1 MAPSGSNLSAKYLP
15 RSIVLP
21 EMPKLP
27 RLSSTQIIAAAFTAL
42 ILLGT
47 FFLMLPVSS
56 KSGTATNF
64 FDALFTSTSAITVT
78 GLTTVDTATHWS
90 TTGHFILAILI
101 QLGGFGIIGF
111 ATLVG
116 YLIEGRISLKSRISA
131 TSESSATKQPDV
143 KTLLKNIAK
152 LMLFFQLLLFVFL
165 TVRFF
170 AEYGY
175 SIDKALAHGGFHA
188 VSAFNQAGFALY
200 TDSLIGFAN
209 DGWIVAPI
217 FIISTLAG
225 FGFPVLA
232 EIRDRLKL
240 KMFMLMGRAA
250 DYTMPSQW
258 SLNSRI
264 VLWASLILLVIGS
277 IGIAISEWSNPKTLG
292 ALDPVQK
299 VLASIFT
306 SSMPRSTGLTTV
318 DIGSMHTS
326 TWLGIDILMFIGCA
340 SASTAGGIKI
350 GTAVVLF
357 YIVYT
362 EIRGDA
368 AVNVGNRRL
377 PRSMQRQALTIVTLY
392 AFVIIGTVFVLR
404 FTTDFGLDEL
414 IFEIIS
420 AAGTVGLSTGITASL
435 PEHAKFLLSLL
446 MLFGRLGPIV
456 VATSLALRKTKRHY
470 EFPKERPLIG

>member
-1 MAPSGSNLSAKYLP
+1 MPNLS
-15 RSIVLP
+15 
-21 EMPKLP
+21 KL
-27 RLSSTQIIAAAFTAL
+27 SATQLIAAAFTAI

-47 FFLMLPVSS
+47 FLLMLPIASA
-56 KSGTATNF
+56 SGAMTNF
-64 FDALFTSTSAITVT
+64 FDALFTATSAVTVT

-90 TTGHFILAILI
+90 TAGHVIISLLI
-101 QLGGFGIIGF
+101 QIGGFGIIGF

-116 YLIEGRISLKSRISA
+116 YLIEGRISLKNRISA

-152 LMLFFQLLLFVFL
+152 LMLFFQLVLFAFL
-165 TVRFF
+165 AVRIFT
-170 AEYGY
+170 EYGY
-175 SIDKALAHGGFHA
+175 SLDKSLSHGAFQA
-188 VSAFNQAGFALY
+188 ISAFNQAGFALY
-200 TDSLIGFAN
+200 TDSLMGFAG
-209 DGWIVAPI
+209 DGWIIVPI
-217 FIISTLAG
+217 LIISTMAG

-240 KMFMLMGRAA
+240 RLYVLVGKAA

-264 VLWASLILLVIGS
+264 ILWASLILLIIGS
-277 IGIAISEWSNPKTLG
+277 LGIAVSEWSNPATLG

-299 VLASIFT
+299 IFASFFT
-306 SSMPRSTGLTTV
+306 SSMTRSTGLNIIETA
-318 DIGSMHTS
+318 DMYTS
-326 TWLGIDILMFIGCA
+326 TWLGMDILMFIGGA

-392 AFVIIGTVFVLR
+392 TMVILGSLFVLR
-404 FTTDFGLDEL
+404 FTTDFTLDEL

-420 AAGTVGLSTGITASL
+420 AAGTVGLSTGITPDL
-435 PEHAKFLLSLL
+435 PEFGKFLLSVL

-470 EFPKERPLIG
+470 ELPRERPLIG

>member
-1 MAPSGSNLSAKYLP
+1 
-15 RSIVLP
+15 
-21 EMPKLP
+21 MPKLP
-27 RLSSTQIIAAAFTAL
+27 KLSATQLIAAAFTAL

-47 FFLMLPVSS
+47 FLLMMPISS
-56 KSGTATNF
+56 KSGSVTNF
-64 FDALFTSTSAITVT
+64 FDALFTSTSAVTVT
-78 GLTTVDTATHWS
+78 GLTTVDTASYWS
-90 TTGHFILAILI
+90 TTGHVIIAFLI
-101 QLGGFGIIGF
+101 QIGGFGIIGF

-116 YLIEGRISLKSRISA
+116 FLIEGRISLKSRISA

-143 KTLLKNIAK
+143 KTLLLNIAK
-152 LMLFFQLLLFVFL
+152 LMMFFQLSLFVFL
-165 TVRFF
+165 AVRMFT
-170 AEYGY
+170 EYGY
-175 SIDKALAHGGFHA
+175 SLEKALSHGAFQA
-188 VSAFNQAGFALY
+188 ISAFNQAGFSLY
-200 TDSLIGFAN
+200 TDSLMGFAG
-209 DGWIVAPI
+209 DGWII
-217 FIISTLAG
+217 FPVFVIATLAG

-240 KMFMLMGRAA
+240 KLYVLFGKVA

-264 VLWASLILLVIGS
+264 ILWASLVLLVVGA
-277 IGIAISEWSNPKTLG
+277 IGISISEWTNPATLG
-292 ALDPVQK
+292 AMDPLQK
-299 VLASIFT
+299 IFASMFT
-306 SSMPRSTGLTTV
+306 SSMTRSTGLNVIDTAQ
-318 DIGSMHTS
+318 MYTS
-326 TWLGIDILMFIGCA
+326 TWLGMDILMFIGGA

-392 AFVIIGTVFVLR
+392 SLVVLGALFVLR
-404 FTTDFGLDEL
+404 FTTNFTLDEL

-420 AAGTVGLSTGITASL
+420 ATGTVGLSTGITADL
-435 PEHAKFLLSLL
+435 PEHGKFLLSVL

-470 EFPKERPLIG
+470 ELPKERPLIG

>member
-1 MAPSGSNLSAKYLP
+1 MPNLS
-15 RSIVLP
+15 
-21 EMPKLP
+21 KL
-27 RLSSTQIIAAAFTAL
+27 SATQLIAAAFTAI

-47 FFLMLPVSS
+47 FLLMLPIATQ
-56 KSGTATNF
+56 SGSMTNF
-64 FDALFTSTSAITVT
+64 FDALFTATSAVTVT

-90 TTGHFILAILI
+90 TAGHVIISLLI
-101 QLGGFGIIGF
+101 QIGGFGIIGF

-116 YLIEGRISLKSRISA
+116 YLIEGRISLKNRISA

-152 LMLFFQLLLFVFL
+152 LMLFFQMVLFAFL
-165 TVRFF
+165 TVRMFT
-170 AEYGY
+170 EYGY
-175 SIDKALAHGGFHA
+175 SLEKALSHGAFQA
-188 VSAFNQAGFALY
+188 ISAFNQAGFALY
-200 TDSLIGFAN
+200 TDSLMGFAG
-209 DGWIVAPI
+209 DGWIILPI
-217 FIISTLAG
+217 LVISTLAG

-240 KMFMLMGRAA
+240 RLYVLAGKAA
-250 DYTMPSQW
+250 DYTMPTQW

-264 VLWASLILLVIGS
+264 ILWASLILLVVGS
-277 IGIAISEWSNPKTLG
+277 LGIAVSEWSNPATLG
-292 ALDPVQK
+292 TLDPIQK
-299 VLASIFT
+299 IFASFFT
-306 SSMPRSTGLTTV
+306 SSMTRSTGLSVIETA
-318 DIGSMHTS
+318 DMYTS
-326 TWLGIDILMFIGCA
+326 TWLGMDILMFIGGA

-392 AFVIIGTVFVLR
+392 SMVILGSLFVLR
-404 FTTDFGLDEL
+404 FTTDFTLDAL

-420 AAGTVGLSTGITASL
+420 AAGTVGLSTGITPDL
-435 PEHAKFLLSLL
+435 PEFGKFLLSVL

-456 VATSLALRKTKRHY
+456 VATSLALRRTKRHY
-470 EFPKERPLIG
+470 ELPRERPLIG